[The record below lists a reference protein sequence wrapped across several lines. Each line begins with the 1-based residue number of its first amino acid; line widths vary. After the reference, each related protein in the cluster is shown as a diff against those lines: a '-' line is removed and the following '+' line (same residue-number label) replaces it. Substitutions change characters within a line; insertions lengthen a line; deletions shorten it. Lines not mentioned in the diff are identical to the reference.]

1 MASISLPRVLQPRKS
16 SLELERENFEKFQV
30 WTWVHCCGKSLKQST
45 INDLR
50 LHVSISK
57 AINAIECPVKEKHVR
72 SILYCAIIGTFQEK
86 SSRTFWESVNRLP
99 LEGNRIVAWKFCH
112 VLHKILREGYE
123 SVVPQS
129 QRYKDKIRNI
139 GKLWGHLKE
148 SYGKLIQ
155 QYTQLLI
162 VKLDFHRRNPRFPG
176 NLAVSQEDLD
186 SIGENNVNNY
196 FEMAVEMFDYMDE
209 ILALQSAIFGSLDM
223 SRSNSMTSCGQCRL
237 APLIP
242 CIQDSS
248 QLYDYCV
255 KILFK
260 LHSELPADTL
270 QGHRERFSKQF
281 KDLKQFYLSA
291 NTLQYFRNLI
301 VIPPL
306 PEKAPNF
313 LIQSEFLGY
322 VTPVVRLPTDLEQSE
337 ADASEFN
344 DASDAGSPSG
354 SLSGDLVDLSVP
366 QLAPAAPSDEWIQ
379 RIELL
384 QQEHFQRM
392 DKLQQE
398 HIHKVEQLQ
407 QENNKLRQDHHVIV
421 DRLHNR
427 LADLETA
434 LATKDS
440 ELLQEKQLHEDLMR
454 QTTVADK
461 TEEAEKRAK
470 AFEDKF
476 LRLKEVYSKL
486 REEHIQLLRQKAGL
500 EKDLKKADVDKQITG
515 IQKANEEAEK
525 RKLEVEA
532 QLTELVADR
541 DKVLFKCNFNF
552 TNPQTLYRCQV
563 LTKELEKS
571 QIELQKAQ
579 LITQEQHN
587 ALKNIL
593 GKDVIDYNIMYVL
606 FQKKKTNIFLNIVVA
621 CISEAEV
628 IVEKSVH
635 EVDNPAISA
644 LSCTPGLFHSI
655 FMVLTLF
662 VHALPNT
669 IGLCLDYFETLVVP
683 LRDSI
688 VALPTMVPHSVET
701 VIGNWSY
708 FEKLI
713 RHVIQM
719 AHLSAAYTL
728 QAKATSNTS
737 PDIELGEHM
746 AEKCKDFGGS
756 ILSLLR
762 CVKDEEGSQ
771 VVKQLADSAVEKMDE
786 LGSLLERLTGQ
797 IKGDSVEIV
806 GDMVE
811 TELANMD
818 KAIEEAAS
826 RIAEILSKSRTRDS
840 GLKLEVNEKILDTCT
855 ALMLAIRILVQKA
868 RLLQAE
874 IVAKGKG
881 TASAKEFYKRNH
893 QWTEGLIS
901 AAKAVAMGAKFLL
914 TAADKVVSGEGKL
927 ESLIVASQEIAA
939 STAQLVVASRVK
951 ASRDSANLTALSQAS
966 RGVTQ
971 ATGQVVATAKDC
983 AQLIEDNEELDVS
996 GLTLHQAKRLEMD
1009 CQVKVLELEA
1019 SLQQERQRLAALR
1032 RQHYQLAGDVE
1043 GWEIMDKP

>member
-16 SLELERENFEKFQV
+16 SLELERENFEKFQ
-30 WTWVHCCGKSLKQST
+30 
-45 INDLR
+45 
-50 LHVSISK
+50 HVSISK

-72 SILYCAIIGTFQEK
+72 SAIIGTFQEK

-486 REEHIQLLRQKAGL
+486 REEHIQLLRQKA
-500 EKDLKKADVDKQITG
+500 DVDKQITG

-541 DKVLFKCNFNF
+541 DKVL
-552 TNPQTLYRCQV
+552 V

-593 GKDVIDYNIMYVL
+593 
-606 FQKKKTNIFLNIVVA
+606 VA

-644 LSCTPGLFHSI
+644 LSCTP
-655 FMVLTLF
+655 
-662 VHALPNT
+662 
-669 IGLCLDYFETLVVP
+669 DYFETLVVP

>member
-1 MASISLPRVLQPRKS
+1 MSGLAQFPPS
-16 SLELERENFEKFQV
+16 FYY
-30 WTWVHCCGKSLKQST
+30 KQ
-45 INDLR
+45 
-50 LHVSISK
+50 HVSISK

-72 SILYCAIIGTFQEK
+72 SAIIGTFQEK

-486 REEHIQLLRQKAGL
+486 REEHIQLLRQKA
-500 EKDLKKADVDKQITG
+500 DVDKQITG

-541 DKVLFKCNFNF
+541 DKVL
-552 TNPQTLYRCQV
+552 V

-593 GKDVIDYNIMYVL
+593 
-606 FQKKKTNIFLNIVVA
+606 VA

-644 LSCTPGLFHSI
+644 LSCTP
-655 FMVLTLF
+655 
-662 VHALPNT
+662 
-669 IGLCLDYFETLVVP
+669 DYFETLVVP

>member
-1 MASISLPRVLQPRKS
+1 MSV
-16 SLELERENFEKFQV
+16 NFPPFSPKFYYEQ
-30 WTWVHCCGKSLKQST
+30 
-45 INDLR
+45 N
-50 LHVSISK
+50 VSITK
-57 AINAIECPVKEKHVR
+57 ATNSIECPVKEKHVR
-72 SILYCAIIGTFQEK
+72 SAIIGTFQEK
-86 SSRTFWESVNRLP
+86 SSQTFWECVNRLP

-112 VLHKILREGYE
+112 VLHKILREGHE

-129 QRYKDKIRNI
+129 QRQKEKIRNL
-139 GKLWGHLKE
+139 GKLWGHLKD

-155 QYTQLLI
+155 QYSQLLI

-176 NLAVSQEDLD
+176 NLMVSQEDLD

-209 ILALQSAIFGSLDM
+209 VLALQSAIFGSLDM

-260 LHSELPADTL
+260 LHLELPADTL
-270 QGHRERFSKQF
+270 QGHRDRFLKQF

-301 VIPPL
+301 HIPLL
-306 PEKAPNF
+306 PENAPNF

-337 ADASEFN
+337 ADTSEFA

-366 QLAPAAPSDEWIQ
+366 QPAPVSVPDEWIQ
-379 RIELL
+379 RVEQM
-384 QQEHFQRM
+384 QQEHFTRVE
-392 DKLQQE
+392 KLQQE
-398 HIHKVEQLQ
+398 NIQRVEQLQ
-407 QENNKLRQDHHVIV
+407 QENKKLRQDHQNFV
-421 DRLHNR
+421 DCLHTRIN
-427 LADLETA
+427 DLETA

-440 ELLQEKQLHEDLMR
+440 ELLQEKQLREDLLH
-454 QTTVADK
+454 QTTTADK

-470 AFEDKF
+470 AFEEKF

-500 EKDLKKADVDKQITG
+500 EKDLKLCDKMALFAQAANSLIVSIKADVDKQLTG
-515 IQKANEEAEK
+515 IQKANEESEK

-532 QLTELVADR
+532 QLSELVADH
-541 DKVLFKCNFNF
+541 DKVL
-552 TNPQTLYRCQV
+552 V
-563 LTKELEKS
+563 LNKELEQSHNKLY
-571 QIELQKAQ
+571 ELQ
-579 LITQEQHN
+579 LEVQEQQN

-593 GKDVIDYNIMYVL
+593 GKVSCV
-606 FQKKKTNIFLNIVVA
+606 
-621 CISEAEV
+621 SEAEGM
-628 IVEKSVH
+628 VEKSVH

-644 LSCTPGLFHSI
+644 LTCTP
-655 FMVLTLF
+655 
-662 VHALPNT
+662 
-669 IGLCLDYFETLVVP
+669 DYLESLVVP
-683 LRDSI
+683 LQESI
-688 VALPTMVPHSVET
+688 LMLPAMVPDFAKEKFWNGT
-701 VIGNWSY
+701 I

-713 RHVIQM
+713 RHVILM
-719 AHLSAAYTL
+719 AHLSAAYIL

-737 PDIELGEHM
+737 PDIELGEYM
-746 AEKCKDFGGS
+746 AEKCKVFGES
-756 ILSLLR
+756 ILLLLKSIR
-762 CVKDEEGSQ
+762 NEECSQ
-771 VVKQLADSAVEKMDE
+771 VLKQLANSAVEKINE
-786 LGSLLERLTGQ
+786 LSSMLERLTGQ

-818 KAIEEAAS
+818 KAIEEAAN

-855 ALMLAIRILVQKA
+855 SLMLAIRILVQKA
-868 RLLQAE
+868 RLLQGE

-901 AAKAVAMGAKFLL
+901 AAKAVAMGAK

-927 ESLIVASQEIAA
+927 ESLIVASQEVAA

-951 ASRDSANLTALSQAS
+951 ASRDSANLIALSQAS

-1009 CQVKVLELEA
+1009 CQVRVLELEA